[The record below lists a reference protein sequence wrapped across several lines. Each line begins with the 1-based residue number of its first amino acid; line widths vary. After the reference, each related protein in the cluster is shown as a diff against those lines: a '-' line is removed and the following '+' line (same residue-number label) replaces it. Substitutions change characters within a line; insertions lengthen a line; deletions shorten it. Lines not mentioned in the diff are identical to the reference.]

1 VNLVEGGQRRIGSL
15 KVGDRVWTLSNDGQ
29 HLIEDEIFCIPHAGP
44 NIPSMYYFN
53 QFSRKRIRI

>member
-1 VNLVEGGQRRIGSL
+1 MDGL

-53 QFSRKRIRI
+53 QFSRKIIRI